1 MLELEYPVRV
11 EEYGFVPGSA
21 GAGRFRGGPAMV
33 RELTFL
39 GDEATL
45 SLRSDRRKFVP
56 YGLFGGQPG
65 TASIVTHR
73 SNGRTSVLPTK
84 SVVQI
89 AGGDRVRLQ
98 IPSSGGY
105 GDPFTRN
112 ADAVAEDYLDGL
124 LTLDEAR
131 TDYGVMLDEVNGS
144 VDDQGTAALRG
155 GQT

>member
-11 EEYGFVPGSA
+11 EEYSFVPGSG

-65 TASIVTHR
+65 TAC
-73 SNGRTSVLPTK
+73 VLRQHT
-84 SVVQI
+84 
-89 AGGDRVRLQ
+89 
-98 IPSSGGY
+98 
-105 GDPFTRN
+105 
-112 ADAVAEDYLDGL
+112 
-124 LTLDEAR
+124 AR
-131 TDYGVMLDEVNGS
+131 TAPRES
-144 VDDQGTAALRG
+144 CPRSAPSK
-155 GQT
+155 